1 MHQLSILVED
11 NTDDVEYLCKAI
23 DKLQNNFAHI
33 CTAEETEV
41 VKLTCAV
48 GKYSA
53 RYWDKNYDRWMV
65 VLSGIDQNQMNQV
78 QTKGLTPEEKT
89 EAEILMSDI
98 VGGAT
103 GAYTGAAVGAAGGTI
118 VVPGIGTTG
127 GAAAGAIGGALS
139 GGLSA
144 SLTAGLIEA
153 ILDWF

>member
-1 MHQLSILVED
+1 M
-11 NTDDVEYLCKAI
+11 
-23 DKLQNNFAHI
+23 
-33 CTAEETEV
+33 
-41 VKLTCAV
+41 TCAV

-89 EAEILMSDI
+89 EAGILMSDI
-98 VGGAT
+98 A
-103 GAYTGAAVGAAGGTI
+103 
-118 VVPGIGTTG
+118 G

>member
-23 DKLQNNFAHI
+23 DKLPNNFAHI

-53 RYWDKNYDRWMV
+53 RYRDKNYDRWMV

-78 QTKGLTPEEKT
+78 QTKGLTPKEKT

-98 VGGAT
+98 V
-103 GAYTGAAVGAAGGTI
+103 
-118 VVPGIGTTG
+118 G

>member
-23 DKLQNNFAHI
+23 DKLPNNFAHI

-89 EAEILMSDI
+89 EAGILMSDI
-98 VGGAT
+98 A
-103 GAYTGAAVGAAGGTI
+103 
-118 VVPGIGTTG
+118 G